1 MPADISSFRPLTFG
15 KRRYRLQIYS
25 VFSML
30 LPRPGKVKALERLG
44 FATSPRVM
52 RRLNARRILEYAWAM
67 DAFTAS
73 DVMATT
79 GLSRSTVIGVC
90 DELVGTGWLQ
100 ELGDARVVGDYRKG
114 RPARRYALREDAAV
128 VIGLDAGYDR
138 MAATVADLRGRAI
151 GGAEVSLTSTSSA
164 QSFIA
169 GADERLLAARQVV
182 DRALACALVAPGS
195 VRAVTVGVPAPVS
208 VHGSPPGNDS
218 EFWRL
223 MNPGYGALFA
233 GAAPIVSV
241 ENDANLAAIAERAA
255 AAADQGQGQGQGQG
269 QADSYI
275 ALLVGEGIGAGLMI
289 DGRLVRGRHGGA
301 GEMRFLDH
309 VAGVGSADGLALCAR
324 RWAAE
329 VIRSGALPRHSAL
342 GRLDAA
348 TLTEGDVALAAAS
361 GDPAAAAIQERLAC
375 RLARICLVL
384 GGLLDVDR
392 IIVGGSVVHT
402 MPGVIRRAHEIL
414 ADSGDPTCPALLAS
428 TIGETAVRSGAIQ
441 HALALVRE
449 TVFDLKPVP
458 RA

>member
-1 MPADISSFRPLTFG
+1 MPADIPSSRPLTIRQ
-15 KRRYRLQIYS
+15 RRYRLQIYS

-52 RRLNARRILEYAWAM
+52 RRLNARRVLEYAWGTA
-67 DAFTAS
+67 AFTAS

-114 RPARRYALREDAAV
+114 RPARRYSLREDAAV

-138 MAATVADLRGRAI
+138 MSATVADLRGRAI
-151 GGAEVSLTSTSSA
+151 GGAEVSLSTTSPA

-169 GADERLLAARQVV
+169 GADERLLAARRVV
-182 DRALACALVAPGS
+182 DRALSSALVAPGS

-208 VHGSPPGNDS
+208 IHGSPPGNDS
-218 EFWRL
+218 RFWRL
-223 MNPGYGALFA
+223 MNPGYGSLFA

-255 AAADQGQGQGQGQG
+255 AADQGQG

-275 ALLVGEGIGAGLMI
+275 ALLVGEGIGAGLML

-309 VAGVGSADGLALCAR
+309 VTGVGSADGLALCAR

-329 VIRSGALPRHSAL
+329 LIRSGALPRHSAL

-348 TLTEGDVALAAAS
+348 SLTEGDVALAAAS
-361 GDPAAAAIQERLAC
+361 GDPAAAAIQDRLAG
-375 RLARICLVL
+375 RLARIGLVL

-402 MPGVIRRAHEIL
+402 MPGVIRRANDIL
-414 ADSGDPTCPALLAS
+414 ADSGDPTSPALLAS
-428 TIGETAVRSGAIQ
+428 ALGDAAVRSGAIQ
-441 HALALVRE
+441 HALGLVRE
-449 TVFDLKPVP
+449 TVFDLEPVP